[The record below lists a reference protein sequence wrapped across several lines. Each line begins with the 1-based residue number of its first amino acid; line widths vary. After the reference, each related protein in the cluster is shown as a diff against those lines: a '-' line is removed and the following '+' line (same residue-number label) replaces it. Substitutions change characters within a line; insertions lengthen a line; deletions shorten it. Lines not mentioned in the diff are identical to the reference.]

1 MSTRVTRSMNSCNKI
16 NYLDILSSFE
26 EDYDSELDEDWISD
40 CESEFSI
47 KKDKDKNNTNI
58 PNDLKKQFK
67 ELEDQIST
75 FSSIENLPLKYSLIN
90 KPWNIKTKAFALNKL
105 KLLENID
112 STSSDFYKQNDYI
125 NNLFKIP
132 FGEITPFSLKN
143 KEPHEFLKWAH
154 KELDISIYGHEK
166 CKTQII
172 EIIAQWIVKHE
183 SVNQPIGFVGP
194 PGIGKTTIIRDGFSK
209 IVNRPFGYITLG
221 GSSDSSYLDG
231 HSFTY
236 EGSQYGRIVDILIQ
250 SKCMN
255 PIIYFDELD
264 KISDTPK
271 GEEITNLLIHLI
283 DTSQNTTFQDKYF
296 SGLDID
302 LSKCLFVFSYNDKN
316 KVNPI
321 LLNRIKEVEMD
332 DFCLKDKKIIA
343 HDYLLPDILGNF
355 NMTPNDINISEKTIE
370 YIINNYIPRDE
381 TGMRKIKQI
390 LTDIVSKINVYTLL
404 DGGKKTKK
412 IKLDANGRV
421 NITKKIIDSMLDKPI
436 FLYNK

>member
-1 MSTRVTRSMNSCNKI
+1 MSNRITRSMKTRNKI
-16 NYLDILSSFE
+16 NYLDLLSSFE
-26 EDYDSELDEDWISD
+26 EDYDSESDEEWVSD
-40 CESEFSI
+40 CDSDISISEN
-47 KKDKDKNNTNI
+47 KKVDAE
-58 PNDLKKQFK
+58 LKKQFK
-67 ELEDQIST
+67 ELEEQIETLSST
-75 FSSIENLPLKYSLIN
+75 ENLPLKYSLIN
-90 KPWNIKTKAFALNKL
+90 KPWNIKTKAFALNKI

-112 STSSDFYKQNDYI
+112 KTSSDFYKQNEYI

-132 FGEITPFSLKN
+132 FGEIKPFSLN
-143 KEPHEFLKWAH
+143 GKEPHEFLKWSH
-154 KELDISIYGHEK
+154 EQLDKSIYGHEK

-194 PGIGKTTIIRDGFSK
+194 PGIGKTTIIREGFSQ
-209 IVNRPFGYITLG
+209 IVDRPFGYITLG

-250 SKCMN
+250 SNCMN

-343 HDYLLPDILGNF
+343 HDYLLPDILSNF
-355 NMTPNDINISEKTIE
+355 NMTLNDINLSEKTIE
-370 YIINNYIPRDE
+370 YIINNYVPRDE

-390 LTDIVSKINVYTLL
+390 LTDIVSKINVQTLL

-421 NITKKIIDSMLDKPI
+421 NITKKIVKE
-436 FLYNK
+436 FLHSN

>member
-1 MSTRVTRSMNSCNKI
+1 
-16 NYLDILSSFE
+16 
-26 EDYDSELDEDWISD
+26 
-40 CESEFSI
+40 
-47 KKDKDKNNTNI
+47 
-58 PNDLKKQFK
+58 
-67 ELEDQIST
+67 
-75 FSSIENLPLKYSLIN
+75 
-90 KPWNIKTKAFALNKL
+90 
-105 KLLENID
+105 
-112 STSSDFYKQNDYI
+112 
-125 NNLFKIP
+125 
-132 FGEITPFSLKN
+132 
-143 KEPHEFLKWAH
+143 
-154 KELDISIYGHEK
+154 
-166 CKTQII
+166 
-172 EIIAQWIVKHE
+172 
-183 SVNQPIGFVGP
+183 
-194 PGIGKTTIIRDGFSK
+194 
-209 IVNRPFGYITLG
+209 
-221 GSSDSSYLDG
+221 
-231 HSFTY
+231 
-236 EGSQYGRIVDILIQ
+236 
-250 SKCMN
+250 MN